1 MRCAYARV
9 STQQELQDQSYE
21 AQQRYYKEMGID
33 NVYADKETATSIN
46 RNGFKEMLSDCGLD
60 IEYIKTETGR
70 EKIIVM
76 PTTRVSKY
84 SYIYCKSITRFSRD
98 IQGAIDVIRELKS
111 KKVYC
116 KFEQENIDTKDT
128 SSDFLMNIMLSM
140 SQQES
145 TNISERVK
153 WGNKRSMEQ
162 GVFRGHNLYGYDY
175 NKSTKEITINQEQ
188 AKIVRFIYNSRL
200 ENKGSRRIANEL
212 NSKNIKTKSGAKFSA
227 NTVNGILQNKTYA
240 GYVRRNV
247 CASEG
252 FGDTK
257 TRKNIDKSKHV
268 LIKSDRVPVIIEEEV
283 FEKVQEL
290 ISEFRD
296 NYRKIGKNI
305 TRDQFKGK
313 IQCGKC
319 RKNYVKVGNFYVCL
333 TKHKQG
339 KKVCDSKNISIK
351 LIDELVTEKAS
362 KFREKAIEKLPE
374 YYSWC
379 DIILENAEK
388 KRNKEDSIKLSDN
401 MLKIEEYNKNIDRL
415 LEMMLEGAGAD
426 RVKNK
431 IEIINKEISLLEK
444 ENSKYIKND
453 SKIDSIISRV
463 MNLKNDL
470 KEYVYS
476 LPETM
481 DKEEYIN
488 KCLDS
493 ISIFNPLNEKGMEEI
508 LIVDTTDKYIEEIYA
523 LFRETD

>member
-1 MRCAYARV
+1 MKCAYARV
-9 STQQELQDQSYE
+9 STQQEIQEQSYE
-21 AQQRYYKEMGID
+21 AQQRYYREMGID
-33 NVYADKETATSIN
+33 NIYADKETATSIN
-46 RNGFKEMLSDCGLD
+46 RTGFKDMLFDCGLD
-60 IEYIKTETGR
+60 IEYIKTDTGR
-70 EKIIVM
+70 DKLIVM
-76 PTTRVSKY
+76 PTTRSSKY

-98 IQGAIDVIRELKS
+98 IQGAVDVIRELKS
-111 KKVYC
+111 KNVYC
-116 KFEQENIDTKDT
+116 RFEQENIDTKDT

-162 GVFRGHNLYGYDY
+162 GVFRGHNLYGYNY
-175 NKSTKEITINQEQ
+175 NKATKEVTINEEE
-188 AKIVRFIYNSRL
+188 AEIVRFIYNSRL

-212 NSKNIKTKSGAKFSA
+212 NSKNIKTKSGANFSA
-227 NTVNGILQNKTYA
+227 NTVNGILQNKTYC

-247 CASEG
+247 CKNEG

-268 LIKSDRVPVIIEEEV
+268 LIKSDNVPVIISEEI

-313 IQCGKC
+313 IKCGKC
-319 RKNYVKVGNFYVCL
+319 KKNCVRVGNFYVCL

-339 KKVCDSKNISIK
+339 KKVCDSKNLSVK

-374 YYSWC
+374 YYSYC
-379 DIILENAEK
+379 DNIIEIAEG
-388 KRNKEDSIKLSDN
+388 KRNTEDSKKLNDN
-401 MLKIEEYNKNIDRL
+401 ILKIEEYNKNIDSL
-415 LEMMLEGAGAD
+415 LELMLEGAGAE

-431 IEIINKEISLLEK
+431 IEMINKEILLLEK

-453 SKIDSIISRV
+453 SKIDDIISRAK
-463 MNLKNDL
+463 NLKNDL
-470 KEYVYS
+470 KQYMYS
-476 LPETM
+476 LPEKM

-493 ISIFNPLNEKGMEEI
+493 IFILEIIDEYEE
-508 LIVDTTDKYIEEIYA
+508 LTIVDTTDKYIDEVYA
-523 LFRETD
+523 LYRETD